1 MAGFPIGRLSAE
13 TGVNIETIRFYEKIG
28 LMPEPPRTEGGRRL
42 YDADSVTRLGF
53 IRRAREL
60 GFSIDD
66 IRGFLGL
73 NDKPPTCAEVYETAS
88 RHRAVIR
95 DKVADLKRLDRRLT
109 AIMGACTQSKT
120 PDCALID
127 ALLDPRPAKT
137 KGVSTG

>member
-1 MAGFPIGRLSAE
+1 MAGFSIGRLSAE
-13 TGVNIETIRFYEKIG
+13 TGVNIETIRFYEKIA
-28 LMPEPPRTEGGRRL
+28 LMPKPPRTEGGRRV
-42 YDADSVTRLGF
+42 YDSGGIARLFF

-73 NDKPPTCAEVYETAS
+73 KDHPPTCAEVHETAS

-95 DKVADLKRLDRRLT
+95 DKIADLKRLERRLS
-109 AIMGACTQSKT
+109 AIMGACTQSDV

-127 ALLDPRPAKT
+127 ALLEPRPKPAK
-137 KGVSTG
+137 GRR